1 MRHLKPASPCYDFAA
16 EQAVAA
22 AAAQSRIA
30 ALACTDR
37 LRREHFHDPR
47 AWAVIDAALEVPDV
61 RSDATSD
68 DIMHSPEP
76 EWWREDTV
84 ADRAGVPPL
93 VLRAWCR
100 QAPAAWDASGRLAD
114 RVVAAYEAR
123 QRAHQLLAELEMLG
137 FGIEW
142 KEPARV

>member
-1 MRHLKPASPCYDFAA
+1 MRLYDPAA

-22 AAAQSRIA
+22 AAAHSRTA

-37 LRREHFHDPR
+37 LRREVFHDPR
-47 AWAVIDAALEVPDV
+47 AWAVIEAALEV
-61 RSDATSD
+61 SD
-68 DIMHSPEP
+68 DAASDRTGHPEP
-76 EWWREDTV
+76 EWWREDLV

-93 VLRAWCR
+93 VLRGWCR
-100 QAPAAWDASGRLAD
+100 QAPAAWDAAGRLAD
-114 RVVAAYEAR
+114 RVVAAHEAR
-123 QRAHQLLAELEMLG
+123 QRAHLLLAELEMLG